1 LILNRQKIVGWV
13 LIAVS
18 AAYLAYFWRV
28 RLMTAGAPLTGKDWF
43 NVITCVALL
52 MIGTINVRLAA
63 RRARLY
69 DRRENGGR

>member
-18 AAYLAYFWRV
+18 AVYLAYFWRV
-28 RLMTAGAPLTGKDWF
+28 RLMASGAPIAAKEWF
-43 NVITCVALL
+43 NIITCVALL

-63 RRARLY
+63 RRQRRL
-69 DRRENGGR
+69 DGETGER

>member
-13 LIAVS
+13 LIAVA

-28 RLMTAGAPLTGKDWF
+28 RLMASGAPIAAKEWF
-43 NVITCVALL
+43 NLITCLGLL

-69 DRRENGGR
+69 DRRENGGQ

>member
-1 LILNRQKIVGWV
+1 VIPNRQKIVGWV

-28 RLMTAGAPLTGKDWF
+28 RLMASGGPIAGKEWF
-43 NVITCVALL
+43 NLISCLALL

-63 RRARLY
+63 RRE
-69 DRRENGGR
+69 RRHTGAGERR

>member
-13 LIAVS
+13 LITVS
-18 AAYLAYFWRV
+18 VVYLAYFWRV
-28 RLMTAGAPLTGKDWF
+28 RLMSAGAPLTGKDWF

-63 RRARLY
+63 RRQQRLN
-69 DRRENGGR
+69 DREGGNR